1 MDSTEHTDSSALVCA
16 SPGSDKDIS
25 DGAYAPEMD
34 IHFGGDP
41 LFSAVDDES
50 GTDYL
55 YSELQAAEKPSEAEG
70 ESPSLEVGD
79 DDVPEMDVHFGGDP
93 SLSEVD
99 EVAGTEYLYSE
110 LQAAEE
116 PTEAEGELPS
126 SEMGDDNNG
135 NDNGNGIVGGD
146 GYDSEDAGPRNWRPW
161 LYTLAGLIL
170 IAGIAAF
177 IHFFVWSPFDDDDDD
192 SVSEVPVAFEDS
204 GLCRATE
211 SVDLSEVGVLN
222 YGDSLVYNVI
232 NPFWTT
238 DETSNGDAQVILEGA
253 VTELFEIV
261 GDGCTPAGTAYWRN
275 ILPHSIDA
283 DRVGLDNYDATSRVT
298 IYQEDAD
305 TRVAVT
311 TEIVRQLSECTDVQF
326 VNLTVE
332 DAPRIYVAAYAADYN
347 GIVFVQTP
355 LLQLDT
361 LPSGDQGLTV
371 IRCSF
376 GKIEG
381 SDGDYV
387 NYTLISP
394 SLRAIV
400 YLESPMG
407 NQVFMLAPDTD
418 EDEQDQDQP
427 DQPTEAPVQEAL
439 EPTDTDA
446 RSTEEQAAEIV
457 DDASQTRDVAP
468 VSTPET
474 DDMQA
479 QTTDEGAKASVTPQ
493 TVESET
499 DEQKQTTPDP
509 VDEPVNVSTEEEDST
524 PTSQEVATTPE
535 DANQGEPEKTAIQEP
550 VKVSTEEED
559 SATVPEGNATIA
571 TTTTIGPTDDQADD
585 QKPNGGSGGG
595 CEGICGTDGD
605 GQSGTG
611 GNEETTTSGGNCPSG
626 NCPGD
631 GSGNDPGDDCSGSS
645 CPGDGPGTGPG
656 DDPGDEPVDEPPCPP
671 GWILDPFGNCK
682 APDPGPEGF

>member
-1 MDSTEHTDSSALVCA
+1 M
-16 SPGSDKDIS
+16 
-25 DGAYAPEMD
+25 
-34 IHFGGDP
+34 
-41 LFSAVDDES
+41 
-50 GTDYL
+50 
-55 YSELQAAEKPSEAEG
+55 
-70 ESPSLEVGD
+70 
-79 DDVPEMDVHFGGDP
+79 
-93 SLSEVD
+93 
-99 EVAGTEYLYSE
+99 
-110 LQAAEE
+110 
-116 PTEAEGELPS
+116 
-126 SEMGDDNNG
+126 
-135 NDNGNGIVGGD
+135 
-146 GYDSEDAGPRNWRPW
+146 
-161 LYTLAGLIL
+161 
-170 IAGIAAF
+170 
-177 IHFFVWSPFDDDDDD
+177 
-192 SVSEVPVAFEDS
+192 
-204 GLCRATE
+204 
-211 SVDLSEVGVLN
+211 LN

-253 VTELFEIV
+253 VTELFETV

-283 DRVGLDNYDATSRVT
+283 DRVGLDNYDAASRVA

-446 RSTEEQAAEIV
+446 RSNEEQAAEIV

-493 TVESET
+493 TAESEA
-499 DEQKQTTPDP
+499 DEQKRTTPDP
-509 VDEPVNVSTEEEDST
+509 VDEPVNVSTEEEDSA

-535 DANQGEPEKTAIQEP
+535 GRQPRRTREDCNPGAGQGEY
-550 VKVSTEEED
+550 
-559 SATVPEGNATIA
+559 
-571 TTTTIGPTDDQADD
+571 
-585 QKPNGGSGGG
+585 GGRGFRSCSRGRQPRR
-595 CEGICGTDGD
+595 TRGD
-605 GQSGTG
+605 RTRC
-611 GNEETTTSGGNCPSG
+611 TRCTHRTC
-626 NCPGD
+626 C
-631 GSGNDPGDDCSGSS
+631 
-645 CPGDGPGTGPG
+645 
-656 DDPGDEPVDEPPCPP
+656 
-671 GWILDPFGNCK
+671 
-682 APDPGPEGF
+682 